1 MGSEKGITLGLNG
14 GDFPGKVH
22 PDLGLVAVS
31 TEKWPVL
38 QCVEP
43 QALNKQ
49 YSWGTKIIC
58 IDSNF

>member
-49 YSWGTKIIC
+49 YS
-58 IDSNF
+58 